1 MAKPAV
7 AYLQTKLKTAT
18 PEELTIIT
26 FDVLINSTTRGIAR
40 LKETVL
46 DIQSIHND
54 LRRGQRAA
62 ALLMGSLRF
71 EIDEALARDI
81 FRIYEYWHHEL
92 FMANMRKSPD
102 VIEQLLPQMKAYRQ
116 TWAEANRRYRAQK
129 LGLVEATEA
138 LPVTEGGFV
147 AVG

>member
-1 MAKPAV
+1 MAKPEV

-26 FDVLINSTTRGIAR
+26 FDVLINATTRAIAR
-40 LKETVL
+40 LNEPIL
-46 DIQSIHND
+46 DIQGIHND

-71 EIDEALARDI
+71 EIDDALGRDI

-92 FMANMRKSPD
+92 FMANMNKSAD
-102 VIEQLLPQMKAYRQ
+102 IIEQLLPQMTSYRQ
-116 TWAEANRRYRAQK
+116 TWAEANRRFRAEK
-129 LGLVEATEA
+129 AAPGLAGQ
-138 LPVTEGGFV
+138 GGFS
-147 AVG
+147 ATG

>member
-1 MAKPAV
+1 MAKPQV

-26 FDVLINSTTRGIAR
+26 FDVLVNSTTRAIEN
-40 LKETVL
+40 LKKPVL
-46 DIQSIHND
+46 DIQAIHND
-54 LRRGQRAA
+54 LRRAQRAA

-71 EIDEALARDI
+71 EIDHDLATNI

-92 FMANMRKSPD
+92 FLANMRKSAET
-102 VIEQLLPQMKAYRQ
+102 IEQLLPQMKQYRQ
-116 TWAEANRRYRAQK
+116 TWVEANRRYRAEKAIQ
-129 LGLVEATEA
+129 TED
-138 LPVTEGGFV
+138 VEGGFL

>member
-1 MAKPAV
+1 MAKPEV

-26 FDVLINSTTRGIAR
+26 FDVLINSTTRAIAG
-40 LKETVL
+40 LKNPVL

-71 EIDEALARDI
+71 EVDNDLARNI

-92 FMANMRKSPD
+92 YIANMRKTPD
-102 VIEQLLPQMKAYRQ
+102 IIEQLLPQMKDYRQ
-116 TWAEANRRYRAQK
+116 TWAEANRRFRAEK
-129 LGLVEATEA
+129 AVA
-138 LPVTEGGFV
+138 LPQMQGGFV